1 VNFELYDI
9 NGVVRLNQEVDIK
22 ILGGWTRANP
32 QKSIAIMPR
41 KKHGDNQLRYD
52 VFAST
57 KPFNKYKD
65 IQMRNS
71 GNDFSYSMLR
81 DGFMQSI
88 VMKRFDIDYL
98 AYEPA
103 VCFMN
108 GEYFGIQNLRE
119 RTNADYLFSNYGL
132 EEDEVSII
140 EPGEIPK
147 DPDFVAFSNFLKSND
162 LTNPSVYQQINEKMD
177 VGEFIN
183 YNIAEI
189 FFGNYDW
196 PYNNVKLW
204 KKKTE
209 NKWRWILFD
218 TDFGYGLYNSSLYN
232 FNTLTFALGE
242 NQENIIGG
250 NTVHPEWS
258 VIVLSKLVQNPTFL
272 NKFIDRFAI
281 HLSSTFKPARLD
293 AILDSVSARISNEI
307 IYHKAKFGSARNF
320 SNDISVMKTFSANR
334 SANML
339 NYISNRFLSSTG
351 IQTIQVSAN
360 VSGASYKLNSENIQD
375 ASIQLKYFKN
385 RTVALEA
392 NPVPA
397 YKFKHW
403 ELTSGS
409 ANSTLIPMGSAWKYS
424 DGSTVPAT
432 NWNASAYSD
441 VSWKN
446 GNAQFG
452 YGGRG
457 EVTTLSYGANSNNKY
472 TTAYFRKTISIS
484 NLSTKSNFI
493 LTTYIDDGAVV
504 YVNGTELGRAN
515 MPNGTIQ
522 FATLASSS
530 NNGIT
535 NSFNV
540 PQNLLKEGNN
550 VIAVEVHQNSVSSS
564 DLIFNLSLTC
574 SETTNTQIVTTPVY
588 STTLTTDFSIR
599 AIYEQEVFE
608 DPDKGIDLVFN
619 EIVASNNLSQD
630 EFGETDDY
638 IEIYNNGDKDVNIAG
653 WFITDMPG
661 NNTLVQIPATDLS
674 KTNIPSKGRIVLWA
688 DDQANQGVLH
698 LGFKLSKEGETL
710 VLAKTNYL
718 GAITV
723 IDSVSF
729 PYMEQNLSY
738 SRVPDGS
745 ENWKIIGTTFNEIN
759 IDHTGIENPEIR
771 LNVYPTQVLDN
782 FTVINAADK
791 MLNVID
797 LTGKVMMSHVCRH
810 DKEII
815 QANQLQR
822 GIYIVVIGDKNF
834 KIIKM

>member
-1 VNFELYDI
+1 
-9 NGVVRLNQEVDIK
+9 
-22 ILGGWTRANP
+22 
-32 QKSIAIMPR
+32 
-41 KKHGDNQLRYD
+41 
-52 VFAST
+52 
-57 KPFNKYKD
+57 
-65 IQMRNS
+65 
-71 GNDFSYSMLR
+71 
-81 DGFMQSI
+81 
-88 VMKRFDIDYL
+88 
-98 AYEPA
+98 
-103 VCFMN
+103 
-108 GEYFGIQNLRE
+108 
-119 RTNADYLFSNYGL
+119 
-132 EEDEVSII
+132 
-140 EPGEIPK
+140 
-147 DPDFVAFSNFLKSND
+147 
-162 LTNPSVYQQINEKMD
+162 
-177 VGEFIN
+177 
-183 YNIAEI
+183 
-189 FFGNYDW
+189 
-196 PYNNVKLW
+196 
-204 KKKTE
+204 
-209 NKWRWILFD
+209 
-218 TDFGYGLYNSSLYN
+218 
-232 FNTLTFALGE
+232 
-242 NQENIIGG
+242 
-250 NTVHPEWS
+250 
-258 VIVLSKLVQNPTFL
+258 
-272 NKFIDRFAI
+272 
-281 HLSSTFKPARLD
+281 
-293 AILDSVSARISNEI
+293 
-307 IYHKAKFGSARNF
+307 
-320 SNDISVMKTFSANR
+320 
-334 SANML
+334 
-339 NYISNRFLSSTG
+339 
-351 IQTIQVSAN
+351 
-360 VSGASYKLNSENIQD
+360 
-375 ASIQLKYFKN
+375 
-385 RTVALEA
+385 
-392 NPVPA
+392 
-397 YKFKHW
+397 
-403 ELTSGS
+403 
-409 ANSTLIPMGSAWKYS
+409 
-424 DGSTVPAT
+424 
-432 NWNASAYSD
+432 
-441 VSWKN
+441 
-446 GNAQFG
+446 
-452 YGGRG
+452 
-457 EVTTLSYGANSNNKY
+457 
-472 TTAYFRKTISIS
+472 
-484 NLSTKSNFI
+484 
-493 LTTYIDDGAVV
+493 
-504 YVNGTELGRAN
+504 

-661 NNTLVQIPATDLS
+661 NNTLLQIPATDLS

-759 IDHTGIENPEIR
+759 IDHTGVENPEIR

-797 LTGKVMMSHVCRH
+797 LTGKVMMSHVCRN